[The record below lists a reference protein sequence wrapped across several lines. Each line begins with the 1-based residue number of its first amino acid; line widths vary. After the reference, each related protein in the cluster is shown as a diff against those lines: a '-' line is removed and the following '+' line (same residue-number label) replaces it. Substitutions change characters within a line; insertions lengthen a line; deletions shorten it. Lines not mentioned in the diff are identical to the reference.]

1 MTLRTRVADR
11 ILSAAESLV
20 GVPIGLRVRAWD
32 GSTAGY
38 SNVPGEVVFANRRA
52 LRHILWAP
60 NEIGLAR
67 AYISGDLD
75 ITGPIVDVL
84 DRPEVIN
91 RFGHHE
97 LEHVELGSMLTLF
110 ATLARL
116 GAIGR
121 RPLPPRTE
129 VRTQRGARHSRTR
142 DAEAISHHYDVG
154 NNFYRLVLGP
164 SMVYSCGYWRN
175 GPGGTLEAA
184 QRDKLDLICRKLDLA
199 PGKRL
204 LDVGC
209 GWGSLAIHAAQHY
222 GVDVVGVTL
231 SEAQQ
236 LLAKQ
241 RVHDAQLD
249 DRVEIRLQ
257 DYRDVDDGPFD
268 AIASIGMS
276 EHVGA
281 AQMDGYAEHL
291 AELLVPGGRLLN
303 HAIAAIGP
311 VAARRRWAPS
321 FIESYIFPDGE
332 ILPLSTVAASLEKAG
347 LEIRDTESLREHY
360 ALTLRAWVDNLQA
373 HWAKAVELAG
383 IEVTRTWLLY
393 LAVCA
398 LAFHRGRVT
407 IHQVVAIKQ
416 RADAESGMSWTRDGW
431 SLSSA
436 EQRLR

>member
-1 MTLRTRVADR
+1 MALRARVADR

-20 GVPIGLRVRAWD
+20 GVPVGLRVRAWD

-116 GAIGR
+116 DAIGR

-175 GPGGTLEAA
+175 GPAVRSRPPSATN
-184 QRDKLDLICRKLDLA
+184 
-199 PGKRL
+199 
-204 LDVGC
+204 
-209 GWGSLAIHAAQHY
+209 
-222 GVDVVGVTL
+222 
-231 SEAQQ
+231 
-236 LLAKQ
+236 
-241 RVHDAQLD
+241 
-249 DRVEIRLQ
+249 
-257 DYRDVDDGPFD
+257 
-268 AIASIGMS
+268 SIS
-276 EHVGA
+276 S
-281 AQMDGYAEHL
+281 
-291 AELLVPGGRLLN
+291 
-303 HAIAAIGP
+303 
-311 VAARRRWAPS
+311 VA
-321 FIESYIFPDGE
+321 
-332 ILPLSTVAASLEKAG
+332 
-347 LEIRDTESLREHY
+347 
-360 ALTLRAWVDNLQA
+360 N
-373 HWAKAVELAG
+373 
-383 IEVTRTWLLY
+383 
-393 LAVCA
+393 
-398 LAFHRGRVT
+398 
-407 IHQVVAIKQ
+407 
-416 RADAESGMSWTRDGW
+416 
-431 SLSSA
+431 
-436 EQRLR
+436 